1 MKCYKTQMWW
11 TRKSKL
17 SSDYSSVLSDWFM
30 WQIWISWGLP
40 AQIFLWFS
48 TNLFQLLCIP
58 KYEMHVLLAGW
69 LPCCQMWRVFRKWL
83 SSCYCLRMDH
93 ITKVRTACLC
103 LICSCHGVHDVLGGW
118 VRARCSC
125 SGRPSPPSPTCPG
138 ASQTGSYTHG
148 QCFSSPP
155 ELILKLKIHST
166 TSARRTKILWSF
178 SSLVPRPSVASNSS
192 SA

>member
-1 MKCYKTQMWW
+1 MFFLIDSCGKFEFVEDCLLKYFCD
-11 TRKSKL
+11 L
-17 SSDYSSVLSDWFM
+17 
-30 WQIWISWGLP
+30 
-40 AQIFLWFS
+40 AQIYFNFS
-48 TNLFQLLCIP
+48 TSKIWNVRP
-58 KYEMHVLLAGW
+58 AGW
-69 LPCCQMWRVFRKWL
+69 LPCCQMWRAFRKWL
-83 SSCYCLRMDH
+83 CSCSWLRMDH

-103 LICSCHGVHDVLGGW
+103 LICSCHGVHDVLAGW

-148 QCFSSPP
+148 RCFSSPP
-155 ELILKLKIHST
+155 ELSLKLKTHPA

>member
-1 MKCYKTQMWW
+1 MFG
-11 TRKSKL
+11 
-17 SSDYSSVLSDWFM
+17 SSGKFDWFM
-30 WQIWISWGLP
+30 WQKLVCWGLS
-40 AQIFLWFS
+40 AQIIFWFS
-48 TNLFQLLCIP
+48 TNLFQLLCCMHP
-58 KYEMHVLLAGW
+58 KIWNVRPAGW
-69 LPCCQMWRVFRKWL
+69 LPCCQMWRAFRKWL
-83 SSCYCLRMDH
+83 CSCSWLRMDH